1 MATFSADVHGYSLYD
16 FSNENR
22 GLGWT
27 LDPSQCALLV
37 HDFLPYYLEVLP
49 ENLQA
54 ELVRNVAG
62 AVSWAQAND
71 VPVVTSAPRPATVA
85 QQRGLG
91 GKLWGLGPSAVQTQE
106 AILPELRG
114 CVRIHK
120 RSLSAFYATDLEVEL
135 RRLGKSQLIVAGLY
149 VAGGIV
155 ATSFD
160 ALARDLEFF
169 VVADAV
175 ADYTVDRHHFALEQI
190 AGTTGQVVSLAN
202 LPR

>member
-1 MATFSADVHGYSLYD
+1 MATFSAGVHGYSLKD

-22 GLGWT
+22 GLGWM

-37 HDFLPYYLEVLP
+37 HDFLPYYLEILP

-54 ELVRNVAG
+54 ELVSNVAE
-62 AVSWAQAND
+62 AVSWAQAHD
-71 VPVVTSAPRPATVA
+71 VSVLMTAPRPAA
-85 QQRGLG
+85 LAAQRGLG
-91 GKLWGLGPSAVQTQE
+91 GKLWGIGPSDAQTRE
-106 AILPELRG
+106 IILPELRG
-114 CVRIHK
+114 CLHIHK

-135 RRLGKSQLIVAGLY
+135 RRLGKTQLVVAGVY
-149 VAGGIV
+149 AAGGIV

-175 ADYTVDRHHFALEQI
+175 ADYTVDRHRFALDQI
-190 AGTTGQVVSLAN
+190 AGTTGQVVSLVN
-202 LPR
+202 LTR